1 MDLSFPSIMAIGM
14 VAFLLTYFQFESI
27 WLSFAAALLIG
38 LFAGWLNGSWL
49 DRLIIGFAEVIAAF
63 PALLLAMILILGLG
77 IFLLYYLLL
86 TAAWRLGAGAPAEQA
101 FLANIH
107 LEQRLDLLFVGVG
120 QGDGNRPDLIAGQD
134 DGTFQVLERFI
145 RLVAEAEIEIG
156 LQVGNG
162 GGASQEHTEHSTD
175 GEDHKN
181 QNTDNFIHVERNSL
195 SL

>member
-1 MDLSFPSIMAIGM
+1 MRKIRVLIVDDEQAIRR
-14 VAFLLTYFQFESI
+14 FLRTS
-27 WLSFAAALLIG
+27 
-38 LFAGWLNGSWL
+38 
-49 DRLIIGFAEVIAAF
+49 
-63 PALLLAMILILGLG
+63 
-77 IFLLYYLLL
+77 L
-86 TAAWRLGAGAPAEQA
+86 TAHGYAVYEASSGNEA
-101 FLANIH
+101 LAAVI
-107 LEQRLDLLFVGVG
+107 
-120 QGDGNRPDLIAGQD
+120 GNRPDLIAGQD